1 MYFNFSA
8 TCAPTLSP
16 PALGQRTTER
26 GFSLLEVM
34 VVVAILAI
42 LAALA
47 GPSFTPMIER
57 WRVRSATEDL
67 QSSLYFARSEAI
79 KRGGGISVA
88 AKDGA
93 DWSSGWQVKSGT
105 DVVQNTDQP
114 TGVVVS
120 VTDSESKSLLS
131 IDIDR
136 WGKLEKTPL
145 AFSLQPKGADPS
157 SAHTEA
163 LCISLGGQIK
173 RKSSSSCS

>member
-1 MYFNFSA
+1 MA
-8 TCAPTLSP
+8 
-16 PALGQRTTER
+16 R
-26 GFSLLEVM
+26 GFTAIELL
-34 VVVAILAI
+34 VVIAVLAV

-47 GPSFTPMIER
+47 APSFVPLMEK
-57 WRVRSATEDL
+57 WRVRQVSEAL

-79 KRGGGISVA
+79 KRGGGVA
-88 AKDGA
+88 IHKLPNAGTSA

-105 DVVQNTDQP
+105 DVLQNTDAP

-120 VTDSESKSLLS
+120 LTDSESKSLLS

-173 RKSSSSCS
+173 RKSSSSCP